1 MTTEQRRAADRER
14 RARIRQLYIRVFG
27 STRLLRG
34 PEKRKY
40 NSKRR
45 KVNNEQRLTNQPS

>member
-1 MTTEQRRAADRER
+1 MEER
-14 RARIRQLYIRVFG
+14 REKERIRKAATRALYIKIFG

-34 PEKRKY
+34 PERRKY

-45 KVNNEQRLTNQPS
+45 KIRNTINVQSI